1 MKHLAQRLARRIR
14 PSIGYPGS
22 NDKPRGVGPSRLLGG
37 LAKSLQD
44 GIRHVCSPESR
55 CDIDTGRPR
64 APGRKAAIIALVALA
79 TNFGVLEKP
88 ARAEP
93 ASSST
98 PQADRQ
104 PAGSTPVSAWTFSE
118 SPLAGGPGMIPRVR
132 YVGSVDRGFGMSAEC
147 RGSGPSIYISID
159 DPDAG
164 LQRLRFDVPIPV
176 LLRVG
181 RAGALS
187 GASKSAHITALLTGG
202 YTALTN
208 RVVIGMGP
216 EEADSV
222 IRLIEGNAQTSSAR
236 LTVEV
241 AGTSGTFD
249 LTGARDAFVI
259 LESACSS
266 E

>member
-1 MKHLAQRLARRIR
+1 
-14 PSIGYPGS
+14 
-22 NDKPRGVGPSRLLGG
+22 
-37 LAKSLQD
+37 
-44 GIRHVCSPESR
+44 
-55 CDIDTGRPR
+55 
-64 APGRKAAIIALVALA
+64 
-79 TNFGVLEKP
+79 
-88 ARAEP
+88 
-93 ASSST
+93 
-98 PQADRQ
+98 
-104 PAGSTPVSAWTFSE
+104 
-118 SPLAGGPGMIPRVR
+118 MIPRVR

-216 EEADSV
+216 DEADSV
-222 IRLIEGNAQTSSAR
+222 IRLIEGNAQASSAR

-249 LTGARDAFVI
+249 LAGARDAFVI